1 MNRQVAWRVFA
12 SEYND
17 SNVEIKGEG
26 EMAPSFVV
34 TPLGAKINR
43 LFISGVLTDV
53 ENVSEGGDFVR
64 AHISDPTGV
73 FTLYSGQFQQ
83 DVTDILSEIEAPA
96 FVAVIG
102 KVRTY
107 VPEDGSEVYTSIRPE
122 KIVEINANIR
132 DNWILE
138 TCVSTKERIEA
149 FIEATKME
157 DPNIKD
163 LKSLGYSNDLSEG
176 IITSLKKYTN
186 VDVNKYVAL
195 IKESLD
201 YLSPN
206 KEKSSDIDKQN
217 FELNKNIAKNSDK
230 IESKEN
236 SDIKEDNDF
245 EKNENTVL
253 KIIKDNEG
261 EDGISWDIV
270 TEKCGKK
277 GLDDNAIE
285 EALSSLMD
293 KGFIY
298 EPILGTIK
306 TT

>member
-17 SNVEIKGEG
+17 SNIEIKGEG

-43 LFISGVLTDV
+43 LFVSGVLTDV

-73 FTLYSGQFQQ
+73 FTLYSGQYQQ
-83 DVTDILSEIEAPA
+83 EVTDILSEIDAPA
-96 FVAVIG
+96 FVGVIG

-107 VPEDGSEVYTSIRPE
+107 VPEEGGEIYTSIRPE
-122 KIVEINANIR
+122 KIIEINANIR

-138 TCVSTKERIEA
+138 TCISTKERIEA
-149 FIEATKME
+149 YLEAIKME
-157 DPNIKD
+157 EPNLKD
-163 LKSLGYSNDLSEG
+163 LKNLGYSTNLSEG
-176 IITSLKKYTN
+176 IITSLKNYKN
-186 VDVNKYVAL
+186 VDVNRYIAL

-206 KEKSSDIDKQN
+206 KEKSSDFDKKDIDS
-217 FELNKNIAKNSDK
+217 NKNIVKKSDK
-230 IESKEN
+230 KETKEN
-236 SDIKEDNDF
+236 SDVEENNNF

-261 EDGISWDIV
+261 EDGVSWDIV
-270 TEKCGKK
+270 TKKCGKK
-277 GLDDNAIE
+277 GLDDNEIE
-285 EALSSLMD
+285 EVLSSLMD

-298 EPILGTIK
+298 EPVLGTIK

>member
-107 VPEDGSEVYTSIRPE
+107 VPEDGSEIYTSIRPE
-122 KIVEINANIR
+122 KIVEIDANIR

-138 TCVSTKERIEA
+138 TCISTKERIEA

-163 LKSLGYSNDLSEG
+163 LRKLGYSNDLSEG
-176 IITSLKKYTN
+176 IITSLEKYSN

-206 KEKSSDIDKQN
+206 KEKSSDIDKQD
-217 FELNKNIAKNSDK
+217 FELYKNIVKKSDK

-236 SDIKEDNDF
+236 SDIQENNDF

-261 EDGISWDIV
+261 EDGVSWDIV

-293 KGFIY
+293 KGLIY